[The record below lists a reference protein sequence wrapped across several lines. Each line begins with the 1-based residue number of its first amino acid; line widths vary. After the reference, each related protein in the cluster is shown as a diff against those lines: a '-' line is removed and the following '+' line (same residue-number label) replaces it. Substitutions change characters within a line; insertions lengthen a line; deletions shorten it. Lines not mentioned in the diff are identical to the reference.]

1 MNRRDIISRYV
12 LYSNNDSKLSAPL
25 EDKEM
30 VIVASF
36 LKNHPDSTPDEIA
49 KMTGIERIE
58 VFYCLNILLERGI
71 VTSIPNRPERWVL
84 L

>member
-1 MNRRDIISRYV
+1 
-12 LYSNNDSKLSAPL
+12 
-25 EDKEM
+25 M